1 MEIAKIVYG
10 KQGAALLFSHFSG
23 ALQQASAGHSV
34 TERFLAIVNP
44 AAGGGRC
51 GKLAPAVLERVRQA
65 GIDLEAVQT
74 SHRGEASELA
84 RRAYAQGCRNF
95 LAVGG
100 DGTSYEIVNGLFPE
114 AVSGARPTLG
124 FLPLGTGN
132 SFLRDFT
139 TRGVE
144 HTIEAL
150 ARGKRRSC
158 DVLRLKHGGGEIYF
172 INMLNLG
179 FAADAGEVANRKF
192 KRFGEAGYVLGVF
205 ARLMRFEQRA
215 FPHRL
220 DVGGEWDRR
229 ACLFLAFGNSKYTGG
244 KMMIAPQADPSDG
257 QIEYVRWSPIGRLQ
271 LLWNFPGLFTGTH
284 IRHPLAS
291 RSAVRRIELDLGE
304 PVNAIVDG
312 EVLQLECQSV
322 EVLPAALDVIV

>member
-1 MEIAKIVYG
+1 M
-10 KQGAALLFSHFSG
+10 SP
-23 ALQQASAGHSV
+23 
-34 TERFLAIVNP
+34 RFFAIVNP

-51 GKLAPAVLERVRQA
+51 GKLADAALDRVRQA
-65 GIDLEAVQT
+65 GIELEIVQT
-74 SHRGEASELA
+74 SRAAEATALA
-84 RRAYAQGCRNF
+84 RAGYAQGYRNF

-114 AVSGARPTLG
+114 AETQGRPALG

-139 TRGVE
+139 SRGVE

-150 ARGKRRSC
+150 RQKSRRLC
-158 DVLRLKHGGGEIYF
+158 DVIRLRHADGEVYF

-192 KRFGEAGYVLGVF
+192 KRWGATSYIFGVL
-205 ARLMRFEQRA
+205 ATLIRLKHLA

-220 DVGGEWDRR
+220 PGAADWDRR
-229 ACLFLAFGNSKYTGG
+229 PCLFLAFGNSKFTGG
-244 KMMIAPQADPSDG
+244 KMMIAPHADPADG
-257 QIEYVRWSPIGRLQ
+257 KIEYVRWSPLGRLR
-271 LLWNFPGLFTGTH
+271 LLWNFPRLFTGTH
-284 IRHPLAS
+284 ITHPLAS
-291 RSAVRRIELDLGE
+291 HGAVERADFDLGGR
-304 PVNAIVDG
+304 VNVIVDG
-312 EVLQLECQSV
+312 EVLRLDCRSV